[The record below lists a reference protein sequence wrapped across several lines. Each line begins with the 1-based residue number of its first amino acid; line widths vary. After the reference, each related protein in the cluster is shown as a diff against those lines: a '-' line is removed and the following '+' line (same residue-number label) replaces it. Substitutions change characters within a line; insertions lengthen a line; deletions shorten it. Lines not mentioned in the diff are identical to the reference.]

1 MATCTAF
8 TRLCI
13 HLQLG
18 KSEKAAELESAL
30 EKSGHTSLLPVF
42 EEMAAA
48 KCFEL
53 DKDSDE
59 KESRLWVDN
68 LDPAQLLRYFHA
80 LIVRW
85 HRHDDAL
92 TLFVLVLLLACVCS
106 RTHDQCLNLLCRL
119 TGQDAGAR
127 LLPPGPQPEALPK
140 PPMQSEFTSSQPQRS
155 SMAMGQMPM
164 GGPPPG
170 APPPLFPGPPMQP
183 PASLGSGSQGNA
195 KCLHRSQIHIFSFF
209 GMSSLRS
216 DRRQR
221 DTCAST

>member
-1 MATCTAF
+1 MFCCCDAAACTSF

-13 HLQLG
+13 HLQLS

-68 LDPAQLLRYFHA
+68 LDPAQLLRYFCA

-85 HRHDDAL
+85 HCHDDA
-92 TLFVLVLLLACVCS
+92 
-106 RTHDQCLNLLCRL
+106 
-119 TGQDAGAR
+119 
-127 LLPPGPQPEALPK
+127 
-140 PPMQSEFTSSQPQRS
+140 FTSLCCCCCWPVS
-155 SMAMGQMPM
+155 AAG
-164 GGPPPG
+164 
-170 APPPLFPGPPMQP
+170 
-183 PASLGSGSQGNA
+183 
-195 KCLHRSQIHIFSFF
+195 IIV
-209 GMSSLRS
+209 
-216 DRRQR
+216 
-221 DTCAST
+221 CA